1 MSKEIQIFEPLED
14 RVLILPIKKTESE
27 KTAAGIITDT
37 IKKEIRQGEVV
48 AVGPGRYAGE
58 TGNFMPTLL
67 HKGDLVIIG
76 VESGLPISVPRENGV
91 VDECVILREA
101 DVLILVSKKS
111 E

>member
-14 RVLILPIKKTESE
+14 RCLIKPIKSKEPE
-27 KTAAGIITDT
+27 VTAGGIITDT

-58 TGNFMPTLL
+58 TGNFMPTIL

-76 VESGLPISVPRENGV
+76 AESGLPIPVPNENGG
-91 VDECVILREA
+91 VDECVILREG
-101 DVLILVSKKS
+101 DVLIFVSKKS